1 MGVCN
6 QTIPSSKKKDIK
18 NDINSQYQNINKID
32 IKKDINSQY
41 IFEQI
46 FSFLDNR
53 KIKELIIYNKKLQ
66 KFFGIGII
74 DYKNESGKY
83 KKEENGKGCEYT
95 IGTNNLLFEGEY
107 KNGKKNGQGKE
118 YYISGKLKFK
128 GEYLNGKKM
137 SGKGYD
143 EYDNIYLEIENNG
156 EGKEYYD
163 NNKLKFEGI
172 YLHGKRW
179 KGIVYDYNGNK
190 LYEIKY
196 GKGKVKDF
204 ILTRRLKYLNE
215 KKCKKRKIKFI
226 EVENKNE
233 DVVLNGKITR
243 KGKEYNDSDELIF
256 EGEYL
261 NGERSGKGKKYYA
274 YCGIKFEGTYLNGKK
289 WNGILYGYNRC
300 ISIII
305 KNGKGKGKNYDFYG
319 KLKFDGEY
327 LNGER
332 NGYGKEYDKEGELIF
347 EGEYKNGFWW
357 NGYYY
362 GNGFDSIYSK
372 RKIIDGQI

>member
-1 MGVCN
+1 M
-6 QTIPSSKKKDIK
+6 
-18 NDINSQYQNINKID
+18 
-32 IKKDINSQY
+32 
-41 IFEQI
+41 
-46 FSFLDNR
+46 
-53 KIKELIIYNKKLQ
+53 
-66 KFFGIGII
+66 
-74 DYKNESGKY
+74 
-83 KKEENGKGCEYT
+83 
-95 IGTNNLLFEGEY
+95 
-107 KNGKKNGQGKE
+107 
-118 YYISGKLKFK
+118 
-128 GEYLNGKKM
+128 
-137 SGKGYD
+137 
-143 EYDNIYLEIENNG
+143 
-156 EGKEYYD
+156 
-163 NNKLKFEGI
+163 
-172 YLHGKRW
+172 
-179 KGIVYDYNGNK
+179 
-190 LYEIKY
+190 
-196 GKGKVKDF
+196 
-204 ILTRRLKYLNE
+204 
-215 KKCKKRKIKFI
+215 
-226 EVENKNE
+226 
-233 DVVLNGKITR
+233 
-243 KGKEYNDSDELIF
+243 IF
-256 EGEYL
+256 EGEYI